1 MFHKAFRGRS
11 AWVAVIL
18 TVLGVSMAVA
28 ADSGPGT
35 PAAVEWPARAPV
47 ARPAAWAP
55 DGPLEQRARALLGRM
70 SLEQKIGQMI
80 QAEIRSASPED
91 VRDYHL
97 GSVLNGGGSF
107 PGGNARATVADWA
120 SLADRYYRASMTPDG
135 DRPAIPVLWG
145 VDAVHGHN
153 NVYGAILYPHNIGLG
168 AANDPRMVEAI
179 GAAVAA
185 DVRRTG
191 IGWAFAPTV
200 AVVQDA
206 RWGRTYEGFGH
217 DPALVAGLGESFV
230 RGLQGAPAA
239 SDQLGP
245 DRVIATAK
253 HFIGDGGTDGGTD
266 QGDNTASEA
275 TLRDRDAAGYYSALA
290 ADVQTV
296 MVSFSSWQGQKLHG
310 SRYLITDVLKGRMG
324 FDGLVVSD
332 WNAISQ
338 VPGCSN
344 ASCPAAINA
353 GIDMIMA
360 PTDWKP
366 LYKTMIDQARTGVIP
381 MARIDDAVL
390 RILRVK
396 LRAGLFEQGAPS
408 SLMGKPRE
416 TFAARDADRQLA
428 REAVRKSLVLL
439 KNQNQILPL
448 RRDIR
453 VMVAGAG
460 ADNIPMQSGG
470 WSLTWQGTETS
481 NADFPGAT
489 SVYRGIAQA
498 VTAGGGTAILSPD
511 GSYATPPDAAIVVF
525 GEEPYAEGKGDLQD
539 LGWSTRS
546 PKDLALLRRLK
557 AAGIPVVA
565 VFLSGRPLWTSPE
578 INTSDAFVAAWLPG
592 TEGGGVADLLFSGP
606 GGQRLHDF
614 TGRLPFAWP
623 ATTMPPKDPAT
634 TAFPVGYGLSLSA
647 TTGAMAALSETSGLT
662 QVSRRSET
670 VFFDRGPL
678 SPWRVFLG
686 DPMGWQTPLTAT
698 QATSASNYLAVTK
711 VDHLV
716 QEDALRAVWNGK
728 GLAQIYLQSA
738 GGADWTTLLKTP
750 RQLAFSLKINARPS
764 TTTILRMDCIYPC
777 GASADITRLLKAAPS
792 DQWLR
797 VSVDLACFVKAG
809 LDPRKVETPF
819 LISTQGKLDIAVSYI
834 QLEPVGAQRPTI
846 NCS

>member
-1 MFHKAFRGRS
+1 
-11 AWVAVIL
+11 
-18 TVLGVSMAVA
+18 
-28 ADSGPGT
+28 
-35 PAAVEWPARAPV
+35 
-47 ARPAAWAP
+47 
-55 DGPLEQRARALLGRM
+55 
-70 SLEQKIGQMI
+70 
-80 QAEIRSASPED
+80 
-91 VRDYHL
+91 
-97 GSVLNGGGSF
+97 
-107 PGGNARATVADWA
+107 
-120 SLADRYYRASMTPDG
+120 
-135 DRPAIPVLWG
+135 
-145 VDAVHGHN
+145 
-153 NVYGAILYPHNIGLG
+153 
-168 AANDPRMVEAI
+168 
-179 GAAVAA
+179 
-185 DVRRTG
+185 
-191 IGWAFAPTV
+191 
-200 AVVQDA
+200 
-206 RWGRTYEGFGH
+206 
-217 DPALVAGLGESFV
+217 
-230 RGLQGAPAA
+230 
-239 SDQLGP
+239 
-245 DRVIATAK
+245 
-253 HFIGDGGTDGGTD
+253 
-266 QGDNTASEA
+266 
-275 TLRDRDAAGYYSALA
+275 
-290 ADVQTV
+290 
-296 MVSFSSWQGQKLHG
+296 
-310 SRYLITDVLKGRMG
+310 
-324 FDGLVVSD
+324 
-332 WNAISQ
+332 
-338 VPGCSN
+338 
-344 ASCPAAINA
+344 
-353 GIDMIMA
+353 
-360 PTDWKP
+360 
-366 LYKTMIDQARTGVIP
+366 
-381 MARIDDAVL
+381 
-390 RILRVK
+390 
-396 LRAGLFEQGAPS
+396 
-408 SLMGKPRE
+408 
-416 TFAARDADRQLA
+416 
-428 REAVRKSLVLL
+428 
-439 KNQNQILPL
+439 
-448 RRDIR
+448 
-453 VMVAGAG
+453 
-460 ADNIPMQSGG
+460 
-470 WSLTWQGTETS
+470 
-481 NADFPGAT
+481 
-489 SVYRGIAQA
+489 
-498 VTAGGGTAILSPD
+498 
-511 GSYATPPDAAIVVF
+511 
-525 GEEPYAEGKGDLQD
+525 
-539 LGWSTRS
+539 
-546 PKDLALLRRLK
+546 
-557 AAGIPVVA
+557 